1 LALVKPKKNN
11 TLAFS
16 LIFLKKEYTFSLSVE
31 WLTDPE
37 GSICFFYSIHI
48 SFYIFFLSLHQI
60 TTEALSPLIN
70 LAAAAAA
77 AVAVATATATA
88 TTTTLTTLFNC
99 HYLLLLIFFLSRLNL
114 DRRNF

>member
-70 LAAAAAA
+70 LAAAAA
-77 AVAVATATATA
+77 VATATA

>member
-70 LAAAAAA
+70 LAAAAA
-77 AVAVATATATA
+77 VATATA
-88 TTTTLTTLFNC
+88 TTTTLTSLFNR

>member
-16 LIFLKKEYTFSLSVE
+16 LIFLKNEYTFSLSVE

-70 LAAAAAA
+70 LAAAAA
-77 AVAVATATATA
+77 VATATA